1 MSVRERIERSPRA
14 KAEAKQVARAVSWA
28 EREIE
33 LTDEELAGALGGV
46 SARTIARWR
55 EEQQRPQPSAV
66 IAAETLLGL
75 ARALDTVFGDDKQ
88 RMQTWLNEAV
98 PAFRGRTPLRMVIQ
112 GDAAKVVTLLAN
124 IDAGVFD

>member
-1 MSVRERIERSPRA
+1 MKLRERLERSPRA
-14 KAEAKQVARAVSWA
+14 KAEAKQVAKAVYWA
-28 EREIE
+28 EAEIE
-33 LTDEELAGALGGV
+33 LTDEEMARALGGV
-46 SARTIARWR
+46 STRTIARWR

-75 ARALDTVFGDDKQ
+75 AKALDTVFGADKH
-88 RMQTWLNEAV
+88 RMQAWLHEPV
-98 PAFRGRTPLRMVIQ
+98 EAFRRRTPLRMITQ